1 MEDLM
6 TYEDDDGIVRLLPGY
21 KFDPTDE
28 VLVDF
33 YLKRR
38 VFGQPLPF
46 EIIPD
51 FDVFQIEPWGLPGGD
66 GKIFN
71 QRKCFFHNI
80 GGRDLESLDIR
91 VAGSGEWR
99 ATKKGKNVHIHQN
112 NEVVGKKN
120 TLHFWEVQGS
130 CARRTEWMMHEF
142 RLASI
147 ANPSK
152 VTKWAVYRIFQ
163 NKDLKKV
170 TNSNKY
176 NQDSYND
183 VEG

>member
-1 MEDLM
+1 MENLM
-6 TYEDDDGIVRLLPGY
+6 TYEDDDGSVRLLPGY

-46 EIIPD
+46 EIIPN
-51 FDVFQIEPWGLPGGD
+51 FDVFQTEPWD

-80 GGRDLESLDIR
+80 SGRDIESLDIR
-91 VAGSGEWR
+91 VVGSGEWR
-99 ATKKGKNVHIHQN
+99 AMEKEKNVHIHQN
-112 NEVVGKKN
+112 NEVIGKRN
-120 TLHFWEVQGS
+120 TLNFWEVQGS
-130 CARRTEWMMHEF
+130 YAKRTEWVMHEF
-142 RLASI
+142 RLVSI

-152 VTKWAVYRIFQ
+152 MAKWVVYRIFQ

-170 TNSNKY
+170 KNSNRS
-176 NQDSYND
+176 N
-183 VEG
+183 